1 MHKTSDEQALCN
13 VVSTQTG
20 TPPPSETHTHEKRV
34 NQNLQNKR
42 QDERGAVEGGS
53 RTKREG

>member
-20 TPPPSETHTHEKRV
+20 TPPPSETHTQEKRV

-42 QDERGAVEGGS
+42 QDESGG
-53 RTKREG
+53 RRE